1 MMRDYLLNP
10 RKAIT
15 FSSSSPPFNPSSFR
29 ELAGE
34 IYTAVLATFSSRRR
48 LRITSLTKLQT
59 IIEDVL
65 RYILRKRIGGVIAL
79 PKEVFLRAR
88 AHGGSM
94 RTLFN
99 YRTIRQAFEKVGLI
113 KSLRLTT
120 YKGGPCQHYQVS
132 LGGDMKIKRS
142 DEFVGRTPS
151 RSAVCEYDK
160 YSVNILGDDV
170 AVGGSEVT
178 GFAKAYEK
186 KVRDYHS
193 NPFIKILRDG
203 KLLKGANVSHY
214 IQGAA
219 ICLKY
224 GYDIRRFIEAQFFFY
239 HQWQDKAPDIKYVTS
254 VYSMWNAIG
263 RYENYCT
270 RFKDCLNYFGEGK
283 DNIEES
289 TQRSRKKPVPAY
301 GIKEAINISQQDY
314 YRIKDAFKL
323 PDRKLF
329 LLYGHPLKPSLSL
342 HFLMTNTMWLTLL
355 EEQAWGNEVDS
366 KFWAFL
372 AQVDLNT
379 LR

>member
-1 MMRDYLLNP
+1 MRDYLINP
-10 RKAIT
+10 RKATT
-15 FSSSSPPFNPSSFR
+15 FSLHFPTFSPAFWR
-29 ELAGE
+29 GLKDD
-34 IYTAVLATFSSRRR
+34 IYTTVLELFASQRQ
-48 LRITSLTKLQT
+48 LRSTSLIKLKRV
-59 IIEDVL
+59 IDDVL
-65 RYILRKRIGGVIAL
+65 KYIFRRSVDGVIAL
-79 PKEVFLRAR
+79 PKEVFLRAS

-94 RTLFN
+94 RTLLN
-99 YRTIRQAFEKVGLI
+99 YKTIRQAFEKVGLI
-113 KSLRLTT
+113 KSLGLQT
-120 YKGGPCQHYQVS
+120 YKGGPCQHYHVS

-170 AVGGSEVT
+170 LVRGDEVT
-178 GFAKAYEK
+178 AFAKAYEK

-203 KLLKGANVSHY
+203 RLLKGATVSYY

-224 GYDIRRFIEAQFFFY
+224 GYDVRRFIESQFFFY

-263 RYENYCT
+263 RYENYCV
-270 RFKDCLNYFGEGK
+270 RFRDSLDYFGEGK
-283 DNIEES
+283 DNIEEAS
-289 TQRSRKKPVPAY
+289 QRSRKKAVPAY

-314 YRIKDAFKL
+314 YRIKDAFKI

-342 HFLMTNTMWLTLL
+342 HFLMENATWLTLL
-355 EEQAWGNEVDS
+355 KEQAWGNEVDS
-366 KFWAFL
+366 KFWAFI